1 MTPMTTA
8 AMAIPPSTQP
18 GVAVEFDAV
27 VKAFGPVQVLHG
39 VSFTLEPGRVY
50 GLLGENGAGKSTL
63 MKILA
68 GYEPLSSGTL
78 RVNGQPQQ
86 FTSSRDAE
94 ALGIVLIHQEFNLAD
109 DLSVAQNI
117 FLGHEKTMKPLG
129 RLFKSPVPQGERG
142 SLGRPGASSGWLLD
156 DTAME
161 REAAAALAAVG
172 LDIDPRTKVRRL
184 IVAEKQLVEIAKAI
198 ARNARLLIMDEPTAT
213 LTPGET
219 ERLFQQIAQLRAD
232 GVTIV
237 YISHKLDE
245 VERVTDEVIVMRDGR
260 FVAKAATADV
270 TRQQM
275 ANLMVG
281 RELADLYPPRDLVI
295 AANASAL
302 RVRNFNVPGWVRDA
316 SFDVR
321 PGEILGFA
329 GLVGAG
335 RTELFEGLLGLR
347 PASGGV
353 EMLGETVPGNKGW
366 RNPRDAAQHGL
377 TYLSEDRKGKGL
389 HVHFGLR
396 QNLTLMALERYA
408 QPWLKPGDER
418 DALAEAVKDYGIR
431 TGSLDVKASSLSGGN
446 QQKLALA
453 KVLQPRPKVVVLD
466 EPTRGVDVGAKRD
479 IYFLVQRLAR
489 EGLAVIVVSSELM
502 ELIGLCHRVAVMRAG
517 QLVTTLDAEHLTE
530 EQLISHATGTAHD
543 QASA

>member
-1 MTPMTTA
+1 MSPSNPQVLSPKA
-8 AMAIPPSTQP
+8 AVS
-18 GVAVEFDAV
+18 VEFEKV
-27 VKAFGPVQVLHG
+27 VKSFGPVEVLHG
-39 VSFTLEPGRVY
+39 VSFSLEPGRIY

-68 GYEPLSSGTL
+68 GYESLTGGSL
-78 RVNGQPQQ
+78 RVNGELHE
-86 FTSSRDAE
+86 FASSRDAE
-94 ALGIVLIHQEFNLAD
+94 ALGIVLIHQEFNLAE

-117 FLGHEKTMKPLG
+117 FLGHEKK
-129 RLFKSPVPQGERG
+129 R
-142 SLGRPGASSGWLLD
+142 GWLLD
-156 DTAME
+156 DVAME
-161 REAAAALAAVG
+161 RDAAAALAQVG
-172 LDIDPRTKVRRL
+172 LNIDPTTKVRRL
-184 IVAEKQLVEIAKAI
+184 IVAEKQLVEIAKAVS
-198 ARNARLLIMDEPTAT
+198 RHARLLIMDEPTAT

-219 ERLFQQIAQLRAD
+219 ERLFRLIAQLRAD

-260 FVAKAATADV
+260 FVTRALTSDV
-270 TRQQM
+270 TRHQM

-281 RELADLYPPRDLVI
+281 RELADLYPPRDAVVTD
-295 AANASAL
+295 SAPAMQ
-302 RVRNFNVPGWVRDA
+302 VRNFTVPGWADNA
-316 SFDVR
+316 SFEVR

-347 PASGGV
+347 PASGTV
-353 EMLGETVPGNKGW
+353 EIQGRAVSL
-366 RNPRDAAQHGL
+366 RNPRQAALHGL

-389 HVHFGLR
+389 HVHLGLR

-408 QPWLKPGDER
+408 KPWLQPDAER
-418 DALAEAVKDYGIR
+418 AALADAVKDYGIR
-431 TGSLDVKASSLSGGN
+431 TGDLDARASSLSGGN

-453 KVLQPRPKVVVLD
+453 KVLQPQPKVVVLD

-479 IYFLVQRLAR
+479 IYFLIQRLAR
-489 EGLAVIVVSSELM
+489 QGLAVIVVSSELM

-517 QLVTTLDAEHLTE
+517 RLVTTLDADHLTE
-530 EQLISHATGTAHD
+530 EELIAHATGTAPSH
-543 QASA
+543 A